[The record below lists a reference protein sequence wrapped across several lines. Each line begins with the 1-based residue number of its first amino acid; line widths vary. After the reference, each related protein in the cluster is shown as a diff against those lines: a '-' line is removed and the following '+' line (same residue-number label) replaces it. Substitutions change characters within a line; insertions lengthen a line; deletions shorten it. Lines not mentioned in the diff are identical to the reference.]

1 MAAYVWQG
9 ALDRM
14 RVCLRLSGCA
24 SVSVRACLFRCLLLS

>member
-1 MAAYVWQG
+1 MAACIWQE

-24 SVSVRACLFRCLLLS
+24 SVSVWACLFRCLLLS